1 MTDHC
6 IANSLLFFFRTCK
19 ERKSIEVLQSLWIIA
34 NVPIQL
40 CVYRHR
46 SPNQQ
51 LQTKS
56 FWGMMIFLGRS
67 ILRLFF
73 FRRLDN
79 FISLASIRSNFVTVN
94 FWWDTMS
101 RHFVRRCE
109 DSKKEVFILRDLLW
123 LKIDV
128 LIINRF
134 QSISA
139 CYFYVNK

>member
-40 CVYRHR
+40 CLYRHR
-46 SPNQQ
+46 SPNQK

-56 FWGMMIFLGRS
+56 FWEMMIFLGRS

-79 FISLASIRSNFVTVN
+79 FLSLASIWSNFVTLN

-101 RHFVRRCE
+101 RHFVRRCQ
-109 DSKKEVFILRDLLW
+109 DSKKGIIYFNRSNMTKHRRFDHQQVS
-123 LKIDV
+123 IDFGM
-128 LIINRF
+128 LF
-134 QSISA
+134 L
-139 CYFYVNK
+139 CK